1 MDPDVGAEGREG
13 RRVDEQHADAA
24 IVLHGIRIQ
33 QPVAAEASSMDVRR
47 FGNTDLRVSEYGFGC
62 ARIGGIFQRDSAGF
76 VDLLTAAR
84 DAGITF
90 YDTADMYSQ
99 GESEALIGRAFR
111 RQRDKIVIATKAGYC
126 LPAQRRFIARIKPFV
141 RPLIRLLKL
150 KRTHLPAAVRGA
162 LAQDFSP
169 GYLTRALEDSL
180 KRLKT
185 DHVDLLQLHSPPA
198 EIVERGDWVDA
209 LERLKR
215 AGKIRYYG
223 VACDTVDAALA
234 ALRYPGVSS
243 LQVAVNLLERR
254 AAEAV
259 LPRAREQGVAIIARE
274 TLANGLLVKEA
285 DEIDLKKYCQSPE
298 QESLRVEQLER
309 YRAEAR
315 GAGETLARHALGYVT
330 RLDGVSVSLLGASR
344 LGQLRS
350 LLRELPSR

>member
-1 MDPDVGAEGREG
+1 
-13 RRVDEQHADAA
+13 
-24 IVLHGIRIQ
+24 
-33 QPVAAEASSMDVRR
+33 MDVRR
-47 FGNTDLRVSEYGFGC
+47 FGNTDLRVSEYGLGC

-76 VDLLTAAR
+76 LDLLTAAR
-84 DAGITF
+84 DAGIVF

-99 GESEALIGRAFR
+99 GESETLIGRAFR
-111 RQRDKIVIATKAGYC
+111 RQRDRIVIATKAGYC

-141 RPLIRLLKL
+141 RPLIQLLKL
-150 KRTHLPAAVRGA
+150 KRTQLPAAVRGA

-169 GYLTRALEDSL
+169 AYLTRAVEGSL

-185 DHVDLLQLHSPPA
+185 DYVDLLQMHSPPA
-198 EIVERGDWVDA
+198 EIVERGDFIDA
-209 LERLKR
+209 LEQMKR

-223 VACDTVDAALA
+223 VACDTVEAALA

-259 LPRAREQGVAIIARE
+259 LPRAHEQGVAVIARE
-274 TLANGLLVKEA
+274 TLANGLLVKDA
-285 DEIDLKKYCQSPE
+285 AEIDLKKYCQSPE
-298 QESLRVEQLER
+298 EESLRAEQLER

-315 GAGETLARHALGYVT
+315 GAGESLARHSLEYVT
-330 RLDGVSVSLLGASR
+330 RLNGVSVSLLGVSR

-350 LLRELPSR
+350 LLRELPSAEAE